1 MNESIALTM
10 LCDNHT
16 YIDQYYLGEPAF
28 SCLIEDGDQM
38 ILFDTAYSNTVPENA
53 RRMGIPLEKLTTLV
67 LSHGHCDHTHGL
79 IALQEA
85 VPLKNVRT
93 IAGPGTF
100 DVKILERSSG
110 PDETFGSPFSEDE
123 MKDKTRLTLTDQP
136 TKLSDHVTYS
146 GFIPRQLD
154 FDRPDPI
161 GQALHG
167 GKIADDEMEEEAALY
182 LETKDGI
189 FVVSACAHRGICNMI
204 ERAKD
209 LFPGQKIAG
218 VLGGFH
224 LFRADER
231 LEKTIDYLE
240 ENRIDNLYPCH
251 SVSFRAK
258 SRLHQRIP
266 VHEVGVGMKLELQSP
281 KEG

>member
-1 MNESIALTM
+1 M

-28 SCLIEDGDQM
+28 SCLIEDGDQT
-38 ILFDTAYSNTVPENA
+38 ILFDTAYSDTVPENA
-53 RRMGIPLEKLTTLV
+53 RRMGIPLVKLNTLV
-67 LSHGHCDHTHGL
+67 LSHGHCDHTRGL
-79 IALQEA
+79 IALQEV

-100 DVKILERSSG
+100 DVKILERPSD
-110 PDETFGSPFSEDE
+110 PDDTFGSPWREE
-123 MKDKTRLTLTDQP
+123 EVRTKTRLTITDQP
-136 TKLSDHVTYS
+136 MKLSDYVTYS

-154 FDRPDPI
+154 FDHPDPI
-161 GQALHG
+161 GQVIHC

-189 FVVSACAHRGICNMI
+189 FIVSACAHRGICNII
-204 ERAKD
+204 ERARD
-209 LFPGQKIAG
+209 LFPDQKIAG

-224 LFRADER
+224 LFKVDER

-240 ENRIDNLYPCH
+240 ENGIDNLYPCH

-258 SRLHQRIP
+258 SELHQRLP
-266 VHEVGVGMKLELQSP
+266 VHEVGVGMRLELEP
-281 KEG
+281 VKEGQHAE